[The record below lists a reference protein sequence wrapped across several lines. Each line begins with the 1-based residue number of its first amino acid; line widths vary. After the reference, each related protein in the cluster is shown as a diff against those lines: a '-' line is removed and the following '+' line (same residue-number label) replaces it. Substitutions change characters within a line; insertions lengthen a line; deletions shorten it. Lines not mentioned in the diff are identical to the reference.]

1 MNYFFC
7 AINKQIKNCYQYI
20 SHKALLFTYSFSCH
34 CYLWDLLQAEEAETA
49 AVLNEYIADFQTGA
63 AGGKTF
69 VRAGIINPNKSEGK
83 LSLNH

>member
-1 MNYFFC
+1 M
-7 AINKQIKNCYQYI
+7 KNCYQYI
-20 SHKALLFTYSFSCH
+20 SHKALLFTQRFTLH
-34 CYLWDLLQAEEAETA
+34 CYLWNLLQAEEAETA

-69 VRAGIINPNKSEGK
+69 VRAGIINSNKSEGK